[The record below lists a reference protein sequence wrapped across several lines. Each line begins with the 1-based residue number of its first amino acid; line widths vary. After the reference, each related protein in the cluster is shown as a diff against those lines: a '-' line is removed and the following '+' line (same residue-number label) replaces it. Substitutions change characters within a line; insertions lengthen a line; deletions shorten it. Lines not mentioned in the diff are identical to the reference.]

1 MKSQSPIRGVIVLGT
16 VALSAALA
24 AASLVPATA
33 SASPPA
39 PSTPVVPVVSELTDA
54 SATQQ
59 RWLSVP
65 ESRLVLNPYNFDGGG
80 TELAQNSGP
89 DLPVSNGF
97 YAHDKAIRTTNIVQ
111 TFVAPDAPPPGAAQ
125 EGDPS
130 YIADFST
137 IGAPDSPWAASGV
150 DTQVN
155 DDASVDLTTRSSGDH
170 WGYIAQAV
178 TVDLST
184 DPLLTVDVPQTSG
197 LWAVKVAAPG
207 QADVALHPEDLSL
220 TGSVSFDIAAK
231 TGWTGTRTF
240 VVKLF
245 AVGTPG
251 VASTTTYAGARIHSV
266 AFPDDGT
273 SPGFIDDFT
282 TASTPS
288 WNESSAGTT
297 LVSNGSAAA
306 LTLPGSD
313 WGYRAHKVTVDLAEN
328 PLLSVRVVADSG
340 EWAIKVNR
348 TLGGQDIT
356 LQPDTTQSGVLS
368 YDLAGVTGWTG
379 TTEFYI
385 KLFQVGKGTTGTH
398 TTFDRLSV
406 HPGSPWLA
414 SANEVASTWDPTKL
428 TYTAT
433 YAGNTGQLVTTD
445 QFAENDPDTFTRQV
459 ASTLGSG
466 SAVVAGPY
474 SGGTRYDDQ
483 TRTIVIDGAEASYAI
498 ALPVDAEIRF
508 YESESALRFGRAGTT
523 SPSAASG
530 YWAATLSPGGT
541 STVGIGWAIRDAA
554 APASAAASEAAIA
567 AIATGAPERAAA
579 HWDSFWN
586 DYLARVPMVSDFSIQ
601 RVDDGGVTAEEMR
614 HFYLQ
619 AWIGL
624 EMNVLPATPETG
636 NMFSQLGTGKPS
648 MWMNGTPGTKNV
660 ASWDSLLGMQQLV
673 FTDPENAWAS
683 FEGMMALVNDDV
695 DPDAYEYGELG
706 GESLPSRKA
715 QTAWVL
721 YQATG
726 DRARLESIYQALKLH
741 LAWEKNNMRWV
752 LHGHN
757 YLDERDSEFV
767 TSLIFDLDFAARIA
781 RELGH
786 DEDAQTWDSWVPE
799 LTTSYEEWFFPTTA
813 GADGK
818 TWSTVQKVYLD
829 ETRTQP
835 PSADQG
841 EAAAYRNEHGQWVDP
856 GWSFYTSTAFV
867 IDDLQP
873 HYRAK
878 IRERFDD
885 DYDED
890 AQLAGLGKFAIK
902 APDAQLIVYG
912 LLDSADA
919 SEIDEAEV
927 IIQSLNRDMT
937 LSGLFAEV
945 YYATGEIGEPVGA
958 RGVRPSLFGI
968 SNLIDNVLLANGVR
982 TAEGDPSFVRLGNST
997 GGVTGLSWFGKRL
1010 DVDIDG
1016 ESIRLSG
1023 DAVSDPAICRELD
1036 APVGKKLAIST
1047 CDDLP
1052 STTSVTL
1059 SSTSVK
1065 QGGELVVSGEGF
1077 AASTTVTIS
1086 LHSTPVELTGIGAD
1100 DTGAFRA
1107 TVRIPTGTAVGAHT
1121 IVASDGTSE
1130 ARAPLDVLSSGATNP
1145 SGGDSMPDG
1154 AASGSG
1160 GPLAMTGGEVSAWLV
1175 LAAIAALAGGALLR
1189 VRARRASVRR

>member
-1 MKSQSPIRGVIVLGT
+1 MTFLGAAVLST
-16 VALSAALA
+16 VLA
-24 AASLVPATA
+24 AGSLAPATA
-33 SASPPA
+33 STAPLASG
-39 PSTPVVPVVSELTDA
+39 TPGAPVVSELTDS

-65 ESRLVLNPYNFDGGG
+65 ESRLVLNPYDFDGSG
-80 TELAQNSGP
+80 TELDQNSGAG
-89 DLPVSNGF
+89 LPVSNGF
-97 YAHDKAIRTTNIVQ
+97 YAHDKAIRTTNILQ
-111 TFVAPDAPPPGAAQ
+111 TFVAPDAPPPSSGQ

-130 YIADFST
+130 YRADFST
-137 IGAPDSPWAASGV
+137 IGTPDSTWVHSGV
-150 DTQVN
+150 DPKLN
-155 DDASVDLTTRSSGDH
+155 DDDSVDLTTGSSGDH
-170 WGYIAQAV
+170 WGYIAQSV
-178 TVDLST
+178 TVDLSSA
-184 DPLLTVDVPQTSG
+184 PVLTVDVPRTSG

-207 QADVALHPEDLSL
+207 QADVALHAGDLSQ

-245 AVGTPG
+245 AVGTAG

-266 AFPDDGT
+266 AFPDEGT
-273 SPGFIDDFT
+273 NPSFVDDFT
-282 TASTPS
+282 TASTS
-288 WNESSAGTT
+288 RWNESSAGTT

-306 LTLPGSD
+306 LTLPGSE
-313 WGYRAHKVTVDLAEN
+313 WGYRAQKINVDLTEN
-328 PLLSVRVVADSG
+328 PLLSVRVLAGSG
-340 EWAIKVNR
+340 QWAIKVSR
-348 TLGGQDIT
+348 KLGGDGDIT

-385 KLFQVGKGTTGTH
+385 KLFQVGKGKTGTQ

-414 SANEVASTWDPTKL
+414 SATDVASTWDPTKL
-428 TYTAT
+428 TYTAE
-433 YAGNTGQLVTTD
+433 YAGNAGQIVTTD
-445 QFAENDPDTFTRQV
+445 QFAEKDPDAFTRQV
-459 ASTLGSG
+459 TSTLGSG

-474 SGGTRYDDQ
+474 SEGTRYDDQ
-483 TRTIVIDGAEASYAI
+483 THTIVSDGADASYAI
-498 ALPVDAEIRF
+498 ALPVDAEVRF
-508 YESESALRFGRAGTT
+508 YESESALRFGRAGTA

-530 YWAATLSPGGT
+530 YWAATLPQGGT
-541 STVGIGWAIRDAA
+541 STIGIGWAIRDAA
-554 APASAAASEAAIA
+554 APASAAASESAIA
-567 AIATGAPERAAA
+567 AIATGAPDRAAA

-601 RVDDGGVTAEEMR
+601 RVNDGGVTTDEMR

-636 NMFSQLGTGKPS
+636 NMFAQLGTGKPS

-726 DRARLESIYQALKLH
+726 DRGRLESIYKALKLH

-752 LHGHN
+752 LGGHN

-767 TSLIFDLDFAARIA
+767 ASLIFDLDFAAKIA
-781 RELGH
+781 RELDH
-786 DEDAQTWDSWVPE
+786 DEDAETWDSWVPE
-799 LTTSYEEWFFPTTA
+799 LTENYQEWFFPATA

-829 ETRTQP
+829 ETRAQS

-841 EAAAYRNEHGQWVDP
+841 EAPTYRNEHGQWVDP
-856 GWSFYTSTAFV
+856 GWSFYTSTALV

-873 HYRAK
+873 QYRTK
-878 IRERFDD
+878 IRERFTD

-890 AQLAGLGKFAIK
+890 SQLAGLGEFAIK
-902 APDAQLIVYG
+902 APDAQLLVYG
-912 LLDSADA
+912 LLDSGDA

-982 TAEGDPSFVRLGNST
+982 TSEGTPSFVRLAKST
-997 GGVTGLSWFGKRL
+997 GGVTGLSWFGERL

-1016 ESIRLSG
+1016 ESIHLSG
-1023 DAVSDPAICRELD
+1023 DAVADPTICRELD

-1052 STTSVTL
+1052 SNVSLTL
-1059 SSTSVK
+1059 SSSSVAP
-1065 QGGELVVSGEGF
+1065 GDELVVSGEGF
-1077 AASTTVTIS
+1077 ATSTNVAIS
-1086 LHSTPVELTGIGAD
+1086 LHSVPVELTVIGTD
-1100 DTGAFRA
+1100 DTGAFRT
-1107 TVRIPTGTAVGAHT
+1107 TVRIPEEAALGAHT
-1121 IVASDGTSE
+1121 VVASDGTSE
-1130 ARAPLDVLSSGATNP
+1130 ARTPLDVLESNTENP
-1145 SGGDSMPDG
+1145 GDDGPDG
-1154 AASGSG
+1154 APAEQDGS
-1160 GPLAMTGGEVSAWLV
+1160 LATTGGEITAWLV
-1175 LAAIAALAGGALLR
+1175 LAAIAALAGGAILR
-1189 VRARRASVRR
+1189 QRTRRASIRR